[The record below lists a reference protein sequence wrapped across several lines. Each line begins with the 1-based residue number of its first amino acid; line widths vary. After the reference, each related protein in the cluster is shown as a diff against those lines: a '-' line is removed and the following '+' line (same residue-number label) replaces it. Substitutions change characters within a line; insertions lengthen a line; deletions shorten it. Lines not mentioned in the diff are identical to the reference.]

1 MIKIVLFI
9 IAGVLLFSIFL
20 PYLDLGGFLTRITA
34 FDFIG
39 SFLSAIVSIVKAIFN
54 LVISHPLLSTFLLL
68 LCGFIFLKTII
79 SITTRGD

>member
-1 MIKIVLFI
+1 MIKIILFI
-9 IAGVLLFSIFL
+9 IAGVLLFSLFL

-39 SFLSAIVSIVKAIFN
+39 DFLSAFVAIAKAIYD
-54 LVISHPLLSTFLLL
+54 LVISHTLISTFLLL
-68 LCGFIFLKTII
+68 LCGFIFLKIII